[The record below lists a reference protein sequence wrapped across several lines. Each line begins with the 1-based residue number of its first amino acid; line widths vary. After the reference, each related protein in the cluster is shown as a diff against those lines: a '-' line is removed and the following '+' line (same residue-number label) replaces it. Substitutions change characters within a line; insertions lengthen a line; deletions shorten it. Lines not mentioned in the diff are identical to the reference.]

1 MTKYKTKHDRKQ
13 FLHAGVKFSLAP
25 LVGALGA
32 LTFLSEQM
40 MAAHRPYRARLVEV
54 GAFITVESPSELLIS
69 VCPA

>member
-32 LTFLSEQM
+32 LTVLSEQM
-40 MAAHRPYRARLVEV
+40 MAVHRPYRARL
-54 GAFITVESPSELLIS
+54 S
-69 VCPA
+69 